1 MLRIKRSQ
9 IWNSNETINTAVVE
23 CISSCNGDCIT
34 VFNIVRWKTCMPSG
48 QSVLNIRST
57 AYMNIYIYFVV
68 IIDPC
73 EHDIIL
79 KINEG
84 GFSYWLHTTSNRP
97 WHEEGRLKHIAL
109 YQFSKERYLCWYADQ
124 NLILVDVVSL
134 KIVHIQLQNSDI
146 ANIPVHAINTVS
158 SLF

>member
-1 MLRIKRSQ
+1 MLRIKSCQ
-9 IWNSNETINTAVVE
+9 IWNSNEKINTTVVE
-23 CISSCNGDCIT
+23 CISSFNGDCIT
-34 VFNIVRWKTCMPSG
+34 IFNIVRWKTCMPSG
-48 QSVLNIRST
+48 QSFLNIRST

-79 KINEG
+79 KINEV

-97 WHEEGRLKHIAL
+97 WHEEGHLKHIAL
-109 YQFSKERYLCWYADQ
+109 YQFNKEHYLYADQ

-134 KIVHIQLQNSDI
+134 KIVHIQLQNNDI
-146 ANIPVHAINTVS
+146 AHIPVHAINTVS